1 MNPSSDPASAW
12 DRAAAARRAVMAAQP
27 AADEMPPPGF
37 STRIAARWA
46 EVRQNE
52 QFRLWSRWSLRA
64 ALGGL
69 LTAAVMALL
78 STPPTTGSPLTAPE
92 IELPSFSAQ

>member
-1 MNPSSDPASAW
+1 MNPSSEPTIW
-12 DRAAAARRAVMAAQP
+12 DRAAAARREALAGQP
-27 AADEMPPPGF
+27 AIEEVPPPGF

-46 EVRQNE
+46 ELRQNE

-78 STPPTTGSPLTAPE
+78 SSPQTSGNPLRAPE
-92 IELPSFSAQ
+92 IELPVFSAQ

>member
-1 MNPSSDPASAW
+1 MKTSPESTSW
-12 DRAAAARRAVMAAQP
+12 VRAATARREALAGQP
-27 AADEMPPPGF
+27 AAEELPPPGF

-46 EVRQNE
+46 ELRQNE

-69 LTAAVMALL
+69 LTAAIVALF
-78 STPPTTGSPLTAPE
+78 STPPVSGDPLRAPE
-92 IELPSFSAQ
+92 IELPAFSAK